1 MESGGEDVRRRAI
14 DLVRSADLVDT
25 ALVKNSDAV
34 PQAHR
39 LGLIVGDVDSGGA
52 EAALKLFSSSR
63 AELRNLASRFDRG
76 SSRRKVSAWPTN
88 GSGMLR
94 PRAFAVLRLNCQI
107 EPARSLNWN
116 IFNFCALDNSI
127 DIISSA
133 VEHGR

>member
-52 EAALKLFSSSR
+52 EAALKLLQFVTR
-63 AELRNLASRFDRG
+63 GVAQLGVEIRQRLIEKEGVGVADQRKRNAKTKGFRGLEVKLSDRTC
-76 SSRRKVSAWPTN
+76 SVAQLEYLQL
-88 GSGMLR
+88 LR
-94 PRAFAVLRLNCQI
+94 P
-107 EPARSLNWN
+107 
-116 IFNFCALDNSI
+116 
-127 DIISSA
+127 
-133 VEHGR
+133 